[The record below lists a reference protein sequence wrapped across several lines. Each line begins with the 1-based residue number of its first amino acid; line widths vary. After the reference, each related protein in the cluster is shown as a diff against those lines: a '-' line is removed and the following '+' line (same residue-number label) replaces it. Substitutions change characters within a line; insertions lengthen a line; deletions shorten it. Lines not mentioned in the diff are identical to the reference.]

1 MCVAGWHVAS
11 PTTVHENLCAHLV
24 TLSSYN
30 CQREKSCRGG
40 KGGGSR
46 LLIELLQQHRGDQL
60 RFIGTTWQAPRV
72 WSGGGVAV
80 RLPTADCGLHSDC
93 AVVAQAQALRD
104 VSKQLMFYLIYT
116 ASRQS

>member
-1 MCVAGWHVAS
+1 MWQVPQQCMKICVHTWSHLAATIASGKKAAGW
-11 PTTVHENLCAHLV
+11 E
-24 TLSSYN
+24 
-30 CQREKSCRGG
+30 GG
-40 KGGGSR
+40 SSR